1 MTEVR
6 NSARARLDS
15 GALALGVGLR
25 QARTMDIAMAMH
37 ACGFDWLFID
47 LEHGSMDLDMA
58 AQISVAALG
67 AGIAPIVRVPNGAYS
82 MATRALDNGALGIV
96 IPHVE
101 TAAEAREVVA
111 ELKYPPD
118 GHRSIA
124 GAMPQFGFAPP
135 DLAAAAAALN
145 RATLVVVMIETA
157 AAVAEADAIAAVAGV
172 DVLLIGTNDLA
183 ADLGVTGNYTDDRI
197 VAAYRTVIAACRAD
211 DVPIER
217 LGRLDVPGPQLVP
230 AEGAVGLK
238 RIAHRFSPLVAC
250 PDHTGGIAGRS
261 SHRRTSCPETDSP
274 RQRTCG
280 CRGGRRVRRLTQ
292 VKVARW
298 RRT

>member
-1 MTEVR
+1 MGEAMTEVR

-15 GALALGVGLR
+15 GVLALGVGLR
-25 QARTMDIAMAMH
+25 QARTMDIAPAMR

-67 AGIAPIVRVPNGAYS
+67 AGVAPIVRVPNGAYS

-111 ELKYPPD
+111 ELKYPPA

-124 GAMPQFGFAPP
+124 GALPQFGFAPP
-135 DLAAAAAALN
+135 DLATAVTEIN

-157 AAVAEADAIAAVAGV
+157 AAVAKADAIAAVPGV

-183 ADLGVTGNYTDDRI
+183 ADFGVTGNYEDDRI
-197 VAAYRTVIAACRAD
+197 VAAYRTVIAACHAHGKW
-211 DVPIER
+211 PGMGGIYGAALLER
-217 LGRLDVPGPQLVP
+217 Y
-230 AEGAVGLK
+230 VGLGM
-238 RIAHRFSPLVAC
+238 RFILAGNDLGFLMAAARERAGLLRALPVA
-250 PDHTGGIAGRS
+250 
-261 SHRRTSCPETDSP
+261 
-274 RQRTCG
+274 
-280 CRGGRRVRRLTQ
+280 
-292 VKVARW
+292 
-298 RRT
+298 